1 MWGRQSSSMTGL
13 LLGALLSGMLLL
25 LSVTAVMAAV
35 QVEVNGQALS
45 SDVPPA
51 KIGGRIMVPLRGI
64 FEALGAKVDW
74 NAASKT
80 IIANSDTTNVQLI
93 IGNPR
98 ATVND
103 KTVVLDTPAMIIRGA
118 TMVPVRFV
126 SEAMGAEV
134 EWKNSTQTVSIT
146 TDKKY
151 AASSFTVPSGTVI
164 PVKLDRTISSAANNV
179 GDAVSATV
187 ASVKEGD
194 AEFPQ
199 GTHLTGVIQ
208 AVQRKAVG
216 QPGMVDVV
224 FTEAQLP
231 DGRTAKIAG
240 SVVAL
245 DAASVTKSSDGRLTA
260 VDKTG
265 SERLKFIAIGAG
277 AGMLIGK
284 LTKSNTTTSS
294 LLGAAA
300 GYIYSEIN
308 KTQAA
313 DVTVAAGT
321 TFGIRLDRAVTYN
334 AGLAFVDARMN
345 YLRRASTSGKTT
357 L

>member
-1 MWGRQSSSMTGL
+1 MWGRQSSRMAGL
-13 LLGALLSGMLLL
+13 LSGVLLSGMLLL
-25 LSVTAVMAAV
+25 LPVTAAMAAV

-74 NAASKT
+74 NAASRT
-80 IIANSDTTNVQLI
+80 IIANRDTTNVQLI

-98 ATVND
+98 ATVSG

-134 EWKNSTQTVSIT
+134 KWIDTTQTVSIT

-151 AASSFTVPSGTVI
+151 AASSFTVPNGTVI
-164 PVKLDRTISSAANNV
+164 PVKLDKTISSAVNNV
-179 GDAVSATV
+179 GDVVSATV
-187 ASVKEGD
+187 SSIKEGD
-194 AEFPQ
+194 AEFPL
-199 GTHLTGVIQ
+199 GTHLTGVVQ
-208 AVQRKAVG
+208 AVQRKAIG
-216 QPGMVDVV
+216 QPGMVDVA
-224 FTEAQLP
+224 FTEAKLP
-231 DGRTAKIAG
+231 DGRTVKIAG
-240 SVVAL
+240 SIVSL

-277 AGMLIGK
+277 AGLLIGK
-284 LTKSNTTTSS
+284 LTKSNTTTSG

-300 GYIYSEIN
+300 GYLYSEIN

-321 TFGIRLDRAVTYN
+321 AFGVRLDNALTYN
-334 AGLAFVDARMN
+334 AGLVFVDARMN
-345 YLRRASTSGKTT
+345 YLRSASTSAKTT